1 MQIVRHLNEAMKRDR
16 SFNYLWPSFATPF
29 TPRFETIRAGYLR
42 KRLPHYFRI
51 VLLLAL
57 LGSGVGCVERPES
70 RASVDAPA
78 ERRVETSAMSQ
89 AEAQQIKREAFSQ
102 LQPLIR
108 RFDRKK
114 KVYEISE
121 RQYLEKL
128 YLWTLTFSMLE
139 LRSTP
144 GTFSGD
150 LPEHEMF
157 PLSDYAESAES
168 LLGDLTIYL
177 DRFAADSDPEFE
189 MLVRKKNEASFA
201 VLLSFAGTESRLQ
214 DAIVAMRT
222 PEFKAVV
229 RASNADLANLGKI
242 GGKQVVETV
251 GTAAEK
257 AINLINAFLNSTS
270 K

>member
-1 MQIVRHLNEAMKRDR
+1 VGKPLLVRFSRRLLNVWRVTLLA
-16 SFNYLWPSFATPF
+16 
-29 TPRFETIRAGYLR
+29 
-42 KRLPHYFRI
+42 I
-51 VLLLAL
+51 VLGNFAA
-57 LGSGVGCVERPES
+57 CAERPKGG
-70 RASVDAPA
+70 ASAEAPA

-89 AEAQQIKREAFSQ
+89 AEAQQIKREAFNQ

-114 KVYEISE
+114 KAYEISE

-150 LPEHEMF
+150 VPEHEMF
-157 PLSDYAESAES
+157 PFSDYAECAES

-189 MLVRKKNEASFA
+189 MLVRKKDEASSA
-201 VLLSFAGTESRLQ
+201 VLLSFPGTESRLQ

-222 PEFKAVV
+222 AEFKAVV
-229 RASNADLANLGKI
+229 SASNAELAALGKI
-242 GGKQVVETV
+242 GGKQVVETLGV
-251 GTAAEK
+251 AADK